1 VSGAAAPPGA
11 APGAGPLARAAELEL
26 RLAEARR
33 AQERAE
39 RARADAEVALTDERR
54 RGADRERRLGE
65 LRAGLLELAGDL
77 DALRAALVAAADEDA
92 PAAPPGPA
100 LAGDPARLGE
110 LARDARELLASG
122 RLDAAD
128 EVIRGLESAASRLRE
143 DAAERPA

>member
-1 VSGAAAPPGA
+1 MSGAAAPPGP

-33 AQERAE
+33 AQELAQ
-39 RARADAEVALTDERR
+39 RARTDAEVALAEERR

-77 DALRAALVAAADEDA
+77 DALREALVAASAEDA
-92 PAAPPGPA
+92 GAPPAGPA

-110 LARDARELLASG
+110 LARGARELLASG
-122 RLDAAD
+122 RIDAAD

-143 DAAERPA
+143 GAAGRPD